1 MPWAFVFSF
10 AIWNLWK
17 HRNGMV
23 FNNNIL
29 NVNLHS
35 VSKSQALEFYY
46 CVGKIRSLKSKVV
59 CNISWKRPPT
69 RWCKLNTGGASFGNP
84 GKARGGGVIRDS
96 EGDG

>member
-1 MPWAFVFSF
+1 
-10 AIWNLWK
+10 
-17 HRNGMV
+17 MV

-59 CNISWKRPPT
+59 CNTSWKRPPIG
-69 RWCKLNTGGASFGNP
+69 WCKLNTDGASFGNP
-84 GKARGGGVIRDS
+84 GKAGGVGLSKIVK
-96 EGDG
+96 GDG

>member
-59 CNISWKRPPT
+59 CNISWKIPPT
-69 RWCKLNTGGASFGNP
+69 RWCKLNTGEASFGNP